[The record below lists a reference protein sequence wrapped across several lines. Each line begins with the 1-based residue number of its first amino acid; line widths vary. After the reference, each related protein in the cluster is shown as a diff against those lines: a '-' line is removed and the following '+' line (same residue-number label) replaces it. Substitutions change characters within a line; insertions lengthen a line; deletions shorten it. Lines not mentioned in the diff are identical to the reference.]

1 MSLERYI
8 IMKKNALQ
16 FTILIIGYSLFYFI
30 VTTTIYFFSMSQNS
44 NGISLS
50 FFGGGDDGKF
60 YYEQATSVAKN
71 IPYVYTS
78 IHALILGWLLKIF
91 NTDSVYLLRFF
102 NYFANLGLLII
113 SLLLLK
119 KVMSNK
125 QAFGISSTILIVILV
140 CYPSLLLNTTLSL
153 YRDVWIYVYFLW
165 SIYLFSNIFIVKEKF
180 SISVNAL
187 LLIYTMFMLGGY
199 RKYAL
204 LCFLAG
210 SLAYLVMK
218 FISRNKISLKKFI
231 YIVFI
236 GFTVF
241 YLVLRSF
248 KFPIVGL
255 SFSDV
260 LLYRQTSL
268 EIGGSQMGIS
278 LEQSNIVLFYIN
290 YLYSIISNLIGP
302 LPWQISGVSTLF
314 LMISEGIVFLI
325 VLLFLYRRRRS
336 FSNLEKYFLIQS
348 IIWFILIG
356 ISNDNFGTGS
366 RLRIVGWLPLLILFS
381 KYYGEYLYNKLLLTR
396 LSK

>member
-268 EIGGSQMGIS
+268 EIGGSLMGIS

-366 RLRIVGWLPLLILFS
+366 
-381 KYYGEYLYNKLLLTR
+381 K
-396 LSK
+396 